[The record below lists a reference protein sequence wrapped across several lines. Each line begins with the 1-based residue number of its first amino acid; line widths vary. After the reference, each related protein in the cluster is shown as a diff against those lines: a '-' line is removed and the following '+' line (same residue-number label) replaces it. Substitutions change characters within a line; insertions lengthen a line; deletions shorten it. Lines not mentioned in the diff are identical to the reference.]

1 MGAVV
6 HQLQQLA
13 NLSHAQQ
20 QSMRQDMQHVVE
32 HNFNHLFFDL
42 RPYVVAEL
50 TNNIAQALKLQ
61 DIAYNPADL
70 RELYRQLVN

>member
-1 MGAVV
+1 VGAVV
-6 HQLQQLA
+6 NQLERLA
-13 NLSHAQQ
+13 NLSHTQQ
-20 QSMRQDMQHVVE
+20 QLMRQDMQHIVE

-42 RPYVVAEL
+42 RQYVVAEL

>member
-1 MGAVV
+1 
-6 HQLQQLA
+6 
-13 NLSHAQQ
+13 
-20 QSMRQDMQHVVE
+20 
-32 HNFNHLFFDL
+32 LFFDL

-61 DIAYNPADL
+61 DIAYDPADL